1 MYAGLPAMHERV
13 YVRCGNS
20 TSIRTRSVYIG
31 KGLIMHLIICVP
43 AAVWLPSTRTDIS
56 YMMGV

>member
-1 MYAGLPAMHERV
+1 V